1 MLLSFAQFERE
12 VTGERIRD
20 KIAASKK
27 KGIWM
32 GGLVP
37 LGYAV
42 KDRCLLINP
51 AEAET
56 VRTLF
61 RLYLE
66 LGTVRRLKE
75 AADRLGLVTKR
86 RQLSPDR
93 AVGGQAFTRGHLY
106 QLLSNP
112 IYVGEVVHKGVRYA
126 GRHEPIIDRETFGV
140 AQARL
145 NDNAAA
151 RQSSSNSKATSLLS
165 GLIYDETRAGISDA
179 KTIEIRHGAIEP
191 GSQAG
196 RWPAPLQFRE
206 RGDTTQRTPSGREF

>member
-75 AADRLGLVTKR
+75 AADRLGLVTKCR
-86 RQLSPDR
+86 HLSPDP
-93 AVGGQAFTRGHLY
+93 VGGRSFTRGHLY
-106 QLLSNP
+106 QVLCNP
-112 IYVGEVVHKGVRYA
+112 IYVGEITHKRVRYA
-126 GRHEPIIDRETFGV
+126 GRHEAIIDPETFGV

>member
-1 MLLSFAQFERE
+1 MPHQAPVFCLTSPQPSSDRLVSSALNHVSSQEILSGPTRSLS
-12 VTGERIRD
+12 
-20 KIAASKK
+20 IA
-27 KGIWM
+27 W
-32 GGLVP
+32 L
-37 LGYAV
+37 
-42 KDRCLLINP
+42 
-51 AEAET
+51 AET
-56 VRTLF
+56 VRALF